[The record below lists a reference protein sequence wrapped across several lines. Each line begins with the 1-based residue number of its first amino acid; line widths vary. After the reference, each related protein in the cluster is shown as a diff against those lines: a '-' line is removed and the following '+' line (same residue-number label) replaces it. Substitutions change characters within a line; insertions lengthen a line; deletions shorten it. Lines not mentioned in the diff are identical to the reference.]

1 MEITKYRSQLFIALE
16 RAGVHLRQ
24 VQHTLTKL
32 QRNIVDRSRGLREV
46 LLPNAIFENH
56 LWNLLR
62 RGQIALTGWGR
73 SVTDKSRGL
82 WEALRARENDVWKI
96 LTASRHAIRAANG
109 KVANL
114 RTQLY
119 VAWGQVPTRLQ
130 QGQST
135 LTGWGRSVTDK
146 SRGLWEALRARENDV
161 RKILT
166 ASRDAIRAANGKVV
180 KLRTQLYVA
189 WGQVSARVQQGQNTL
204 TGLGRSVIDKP
215 RRLKKSL
222 LMRENHLRKLLASS
236 PDAIVV
242 TNVEHRF
249 VAANRKGLDLFG
261 VSETNLR
268 TFTIALF
275 FSRAQILEFQ
285 GIGSRARRRGETH
298 SKCEIRRLDGSLRI
312 AEYTYVANFAPSQ
325 HLYRFRNIVTTNQ
338 QHPLTGHAV
347 ANQPCS
353 GTGLPHKP

>member
-16 RAGVHLRQ
+16 RAAVHLRQ

-32 QRNIVDRSRGLREV
+32 QRNIVDRSRELREV
-46 LLPNAIFENH
+46 LLPNATFENH

-62 RGQIALTGWGR
+62 RGQNTLTGLGR
-73 SVTDKSRGL
+73 SVTDKPRRL
-82 WEALRARENDVWKI
+82 WEALRAREI
-96 LTASRHAIRAANG
+96 LTAPRHAIRAANG
-109 KVANL
+109 KIA
-114 RTQLY
+114 
-119 VAWGQVPTRLQ
+119 
-130 QGQST
+130 
-135 LTGWGRSVTDK
+135 
-146 SRGLWEALRARENDV
+146 
-161 RKILT
+161 
-166 ASRDAIRAANGKVV
+166 

-189 WGQVSARVQQGQNTL
+189 WGQVSARLQQGQNTL
-204 TGLGRSVIDKP
+204 TGWRRSVTDKP

-222 LMRENHLRKLLASS
+222 LMRENHLRKLLEKSH
-236 PDAIVV
+236 DAIVV

-285 GIGSRARRRGETH
+285 GIGSRVRRRGETH

-312 AEYTYVANFAPSQ
+312 AEYTFVANFAPSQ

>member
-16 RAGVHLRQ
+16 RAAVHLRQ

-32 QRNIVDRSRGLREV
+32 QRNIVDRSRELREV
-46 LLPNAIFENH
+46 LLPNATFENH

-62 RGQIALTGWGR
+62 RGQNTLTGLGR
-73 SVTDKSRGL
+73 SVTDKPRRL

-96 LTASRHAIRAANG
+96 LTASRHAIRAAND
-109 KVANL
+109 KSVKL

-119 VAWGQVPTRLQ
+119 IAWEQVSARLQ
-130 QGQST
+130 QGQNT
-135 LTGWGRSVTDK
+135 LTGWGKSVTDK
-146 SRGLWEALRARENDV
+146 PRRLWEALRARE
-161 RKILT
+161 ILT
-166 ASRDAIRAANGKVV
+166 APRHAIRAANGKIA

-285 GIGSRARRRGETH
+285 GIGSRVRRRGETH

-312 AEYTYVANFAPSQ
+312 AEYTFVANFAPSQ
-325 HLYRFRNIVTTNQ
+325 HLYRFRNIVTTSTIRSQGTRWLINRAQEQGSHRSPEQ
-338 QHPLTGHAV
+338 Q
-347 ANQPCS
+347 
-353 GTGLPHKP
+353 